1 MHIDVLKDLNPSQR
15 EAVEAVDGPL
25 LILAGPGSGKTRVI
39 THRIAH
45 LVVTYGISPR
55 SIAAVT
61 FTNKAAREMRDRLF
75 GKSQSDPTSPLLG
88 DLWNMRSDFSV
99 ATFHALCS
107 QILRREADYAGLDRS
122 FVIYDQEDQLVVLK
136 QVMEQLQIDPQRFPP
151 RSILSAISAAKSQLI
166 EPDAYPQGLS
176 NPMERNIAQAYQRYQ
191 ELLHSNN
198 AVDFDD
204 LLLKTQVL
212 FRDHQSVLERYRSR
226 FEYLLIDEFQ
236 DTNVAQYSIAKQ
248 LASKHRN
255 ICVVGD
261 PDQAI
266 YSWRNADI
274 RNILSFER
282 DYPDAKK
289 VTLEENYRSTGA
301 IVEAA
306 TEVISANRQR
316 LGKSLTTQKGRGNPL
331 FVSEAY
337 DPDEEA
343 QQVLREIDRLKREEG
358 HSLGDCAVMYRV
370 NAQSRALEEVC
381 LRYGIPYKL
390 IGGLRFYQRRE
401 IKDVIAYLRVI
412 HNPYDEVSLRRII
425 NVPPRGIGQR
435 TLDQLIHT
443 ARVRNL
449 PVYTAVQLMAE
460 TGEDGARPNRAVA
473 RFLHII
479 NTLMEYAGSLSVEE
493 LIDAVLERAGYGEHL
508 RAEGE
513 QGLERLEN
521 IRELRSTAHEFQ
533 PMEPEERLSAF
544 LEGAAPVSDVDS
556 LEEGGDGITR
566 NTLHQ
571 DIEYP
576 MAWDP
581 VRVVMVDVAD
591 ARRGGSGLVCP
602 DPECSSEMV
611 AAQGPKNAW
620 HFRHAKYPCQGYL
633 HYTIVKLLAQRL
645 SERLDGATPFQLRY
659 PCWDCDVKFHNQ
671 DAFAWADGNVQL
683 VKKERESV
691 EGARI
696 KPDITLCHGED
707 KPLAFIEVVD
717 THPPEESVL
726 AVGLPVF
733 VVNASYP
740 LLHSLRDATKS
751 ISPLEVS
758 AVYNVTCGELAKGTR
773 SIEGYTRNATEPDER
788 LSAFLEGVALVSDVD
803 SLEEGTDAIT
813 LITLH
818 QAKGLEFPVV
828 FIVGLEEGLLP
839 HSRSIDDPDQME
851 EERRLFYVGMT
862 RAKERLY
869 LTRAFRRGF
878 WGNTSAV
885 RPSRFLGDVPQRL
898 ITSLSMAGQK
908 SAVPGLQG
916 DAAGGENTAVAI
928 EAPLKDGDRVRH
940 SKFGEGIVVS
950 CMPTSQDYEV
960 TVAFK
965 GESGIKKLLY
975 SFAPLQKVELVP

>member
-61 FTNKAAREMRDRLF
+61 FTNKAAREMRERLF

-301 IVEAA
+301 ILEAA
-306 TEVISANRQR
+306 TGVISANRQR

-401 IKDVIAYLRVI
+401 IKDVIAYLRVV

-493 LIDAVLERAGYGEHL
+493 LIDAVLERAGYGEYL

-544 LEGAAPVSDVDS
+544 LEGA
-556 LEEGGDGITR
+556 
-566 NTLHQ
+566 
-571 DIEYP
+571 
-576 MAWDP
+576 
-581 VRVVMVDVAD
+581 
-591 ARRGGSGLVCP
+591 
-602 DPECSSEMV
+602 
-611 AAQGPKNAW
+611 
-620 HFRHAKYPCQGYL
+620 
-633 HYTIVKLLAQRL
+633 
-645 SERLDGATPFQLRY
+645 
-659 PCWDCDVKFHNQ
+659 
-671 DAFAWADGNVQL
+671 
-683 VKKERESV
+683 
-691 EGARI
+691 
-696 KPDITLCHGED
+696 
-707 KPLAFIEVVD
+707 
-717 THPPEESVL
+717 
-726 AVGLPVF
+726 
-733 VVNASYP
+733 
-740 LLHSLRDATKS
+740 
-751 ISPLEVS
+751 
-758 AVYNVTCGELAKGTR
+758 
-773 SIEGYTRNATEPDER
+773 
-788 LSAFLEGVALVSDVD
+788 ALVSDVD

-862 RAKERLY
+862 RAKDRLY
-869 LTRAFRRGF
+869 LTRAFRRGL
-878 WGNTSAV
+878 WGNTGPT

-908 SAVPGLQG
+908 SAVPEQRS
-916 DAAGGENTAVAI
+916 DAAAAEKRAAVAV

-950 CMPTSQDYEV
+950 CAPTSQDYEV

-975 SFAPLQKVELVP
+975 SFAPLEKVE

>member
-1 MHIDVLKDLNPSQR
+1 M
-15 EAVEAVDGPL
+15 EAVDGPL

-45 LVVTYGISPR
+45 LVVTYGISPY

-88 DLWNMRSDFSV
+88 DLWQMRGDFTV
-99 ATFHALCS
+99 ATFHALCA
-107 QILRREADYAGLDRS
+107 QILRREADYAGLDRA
-122 FVIYDQEDQLVVLK
+122 FVIYDQEDQLVLLK
-136 QVMEQLQIDPQRFPP
+136 QGMEQLEIDPKRFPP
-151 RSILSAISAAKSQLI
+151 RSLLSAISAAKSQLI
-166 EPDAYPQGLS
+166 EADAYAPGHP
-176 NPMERNIAQAYQRYQ
+176 NPMERAVSQLYQRYQ
-191 ELLHSNN
+191 ELLHSNS

-204 LLLKTQVL
+204 LLLKTHVL
-212 FRDHQSVLERYRSR
+212 FRDNPSVLEKYRSR
-226 FEYLLIDEFQ
+226 YEYLLIDEFQ
-236 DTNVAQYSIAKQ
+236 DTNVVQYSIARQ

-266 YSWRNADI
+266 YSWRNADV

-282 DYPDAKK
+282 DYPDVKK
-289 VTLEENYRSTGA
+289 VTLEENYRSTGT
-301 IVEAA
+301 ILEAA
-306 TEVISANRQR
+306 TGVISANRQR
-316 LGKSLTTQKGRGNPL
+316 FGKSLTTQKDRGSPL

-370 NAQSRALEEVC
+370 NAQSRALEEMC

-401 IKDVIAYLRVI
+401 IKDVIAYLRVV

-493 LIDAVLERAGYGEHL
+493 LIDAVLERSGYGEHL

-544 LEGAAPVSDVDS
+544 LEGA
-556 LEEGGDGITR
+556 
-566 NTLHQ
+566 
-571 DIEYP
+571 
-576 MAWDP
+576 
-581 VRVVMVDVAD
+581 
-591 ARRGGSGLVCP
+591 
-602 DPECSSEMV
+602 
-611 AAQGPKNAW
+611 
-620 HFRHAKYPCQGYL
+620 
-633 HYTIVKLLAQRL
+633 
-645 SERLDGATPFQLRY
+645 
-659 PCWDCDVKFHNQ
+659 
-671 DAFAWADGNVQL
+671 
-683 VKKERESV
+683 
-691 EGARI
+691 
-696 KPDITLCHGED
+696 
-707 KPLAFIEVVD
+707 
-717 THPPEESVL
+717 
-726 AVGLPVF
+726 
-733 VVNASYP
+733 
-740 LLHSLRDATKS
+740 
-751 ISPLEVS
+751 
-758 AVYNVTCGELAKGTR
+758 
-773 SIEGYTRNATEPDER
+773 
-788 LSAFLEGVALVSDVD
+788 ALVSDVD

-862 RAKERLY
+862 RAKDRLY
-869 LTRAFRRGF
+869 LTRAFRRGL
-878 WGNTSAV
+878 WGNTAAV
-885 RPSRFLGDVPQRL
+885 KPSRFLGDVPQRL

-908 SAVPGLQG
+908 SAVPGQRS
-916 DAAGGENTAVAI
+916 DAAAAEKRADVAIEAPLI

-950 CMPTSQDYEV
+950 CAPTSQDYEV

-975 SFAPLQKVELVP
+975 SFAPLEKVE